1 MAPRLAR
8 WARFYR
14 RCDIV
19 YLRRPSL
26 SLVYPRDQY
35 RYLASLFQE
44 EAEMEIYP
52 CIRMGGEDCG
62 IELERKG
69 VEKIEYESPPEG
81 IFLYFSRF
89 SI

>member
-1 MAPRLAR
+1 MASWVACMTL
-8 WARFYR
+8 FTFCSHFLYVR
-14 RCDIV
+14 RS
-19 YLRRPSL
+19 PL
-26 SLVYPRDQY
+26 SELYPRDQY

-44 EAEMEIYP
+44 KAEMEIYP

-69 VEKIEYESPPEG
+69 IEKIEYESPPEG